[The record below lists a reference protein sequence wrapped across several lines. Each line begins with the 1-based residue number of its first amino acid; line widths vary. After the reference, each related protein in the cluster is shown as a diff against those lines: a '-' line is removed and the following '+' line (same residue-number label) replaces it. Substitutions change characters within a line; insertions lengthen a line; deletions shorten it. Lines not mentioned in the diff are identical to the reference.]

1 MEKCNALTV
10 LRDGKIIRTFS
21 KEEFDEDAIRSSMIG
36 RELQGSYYRDDN
48 NNGFSSETVLE
59 IKNGTYRDRIIDCS
73 LSAHKG
79 EILGIGG
86 LSHCGMHTLGKALYG
101 AVKLDMG
108 NVLVNRRRTEES
120 GIRGATKFEAVRDEH
135 FAMRCGIGYVAK
147 DRDTESL
154 NMVTTIRDNVAIAGL
169 DIIKTKFGLIF
180 SGRERTYVEKNIDAL
195 STKYFS
201 IDQPVSDLSG
211 GNKQKVVFAKW
222 LDAALIF

>member
-1 MEKCNALTV
+1 
-10 LRDGKIIRTFS
+10 
-21 KEEFDEDAIRSSMIG
+21 MIG

-108 NVLVNRRRTEES
+108 NV
-120 GIRGATKFEAVRDEH
+120 
-135 FAMRCGIGYVAK
+135 
-147 DRDTESL
+147 
-154 NMVTTIRDNVAIAGL
+154 
-169 DIIKTKFGLIF
+169 FG
-180 SGRERTYVEKNIDAL
+180 
-195 STKYFS
+195 
-201 IDQPVSDLSG
+201 
-211 GNKQKVVFAKW
+211 
-222 LDAALIF
+222 